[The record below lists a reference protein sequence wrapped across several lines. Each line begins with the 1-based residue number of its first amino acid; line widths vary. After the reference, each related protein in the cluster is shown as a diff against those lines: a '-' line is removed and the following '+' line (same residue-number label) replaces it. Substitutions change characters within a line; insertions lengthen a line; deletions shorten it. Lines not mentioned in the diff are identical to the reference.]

1 MNYKLYKNYFIF
13 GNHGHAIQEM
23 ELGQKFVV
31 DISLFGKD
39 LGKVNAAISDEQIQ
53 NILEE
58 IGIKQHYDMIQAA
71 ASRIAD
77 KILELSDE
85 NVVEVRI
92 EFKKPSTPIRIGIPG
107 GLVKYVST
115 TVSKRR
121 PGYTPEYIQMDDYNY
136 TKIRSARVFNKKVK
150 YEVDLEVA
158 FPMEDSI
165 REDNVE
171 YSYSYTT
178 IYDVAVDT
186 VKNNI
191 NDKPEVLI
199 EKMIDYVYKD
209 NPKAQRV
216 RATIRNFIPENDMS
230 IDYMEYQMVK

>member
-1 MNYKLYKNYFIF
+1 
-13 GNHGHAIQEM
+13 
-23 ELGQKFVV
+23 
-31 DISLFGKD
+31 
-39 LGKVNAAISDEQIQ
+39 
-53 NILEE
+53 
-58 IGIKQHYDMIQAA
+58 MIQAA

-230 IDYMEYQMVK
+230 IDYMEYQMIK

>member
-1 MNYKLYKNYFIF
+1 MNYKMYKNYFIF
-13 GNHGHAIQEM
+13 ANHGHAIQEM
-23 ELGQKFVV
+23 ELGQKFVL
-31 DISLFGKD
+31 DIWLFGKD
-39 LGKVNAAISDEQIQ
+39 LEKLDSAISDDQIQ
-53 NILEE
+53 SVIEE
-58 IGIKQHYDMIQAA
+58 IGINQHYDMIQAA
-71 ASRIAD
+71 ASRIGE
-77 KILELSDE
+77 KILKLSNDDV
-85 NVVEVRI
+85 NEVRI
-92 EFKKPSTPIRIGIPG
+92 EFKKPSTPIRIGLPG

-121 PGYTPEYIQMDDYNY
+121 NDEALKNELMEEFNY

-158 FPMEDSI
+158 FPMENSI
-165 REDNVE
+165 REDNVN

-191 NDKPEVLI
+191 DNSPAELL

-209 NPKAQRV
+209 NPNAQRV
-216 RATIRNFIPENDMS
+216 RATIRNYLPVNDMS
-230 IDYMEYQMVK
+230 LDYMEYQMTK